1 MNDQDKITYMK
12 RAISLASLGEG
23 HVNPNPLVGAIIVK
37 DGHIIGEGY
46 HQQYGGPHAEV
57 NAFNH
62 ASEDVTGATL
72 FVTLEPCAHYGKT
85 PPCALKIIEKKIKKV
100 IIAKTDPNPLVNM
113 KGIELLKNAGI
124 EVEYG
129 LLSEEVERQN
139 EIFLKYI
146 QTKTPFVALKYAM
159 TLDGKIATLTHD
171 SKWITNEKSR
181 YYVHQLR
188 NRYMAIMVGVN
199 TIIADDPHL
208 NTRLDTPSRNP
219 IRIILDP
226 HLRIPRDA
234 YVIKTALTQ
243 PTILVSDHEDQ
254 ELKAR
259 GVQFIVLKSPFDLK
273 DLMKRLGEEKID
285 SLLIEGGAFTHAQA
299 LEQGIVDKVY
309 TFIAPKLIG
318 GVDALSP
325 VGGKGIP
332 TMNQAYHLKDI
343 HYQTFDDDILI
354 EGTMIKENK

>member
-1 MNDQDKITYMK
+1 MNDNDDITYMR

-23 HVNPNPLVGAIIVK
+23 RVNPNPLVGAVIVK
-37 DGHIIGEGY
+37 NGKVIGEGY
-46 HQQYGGPHAEV
+46 HEQYGGPHAEV

-62 ASEDVTGATL
+62 ATEDVTGATMY
-72 FVTLEPCAHYGKT
+72 VTLEPCAHYGKT

-113 KGIELLKNAGI
+113 KGIELLKNAGV

-129 LLSEEVERQN
+129 LLSEEVEIQN

-159 TLDGKIATLTHD
+159 TLDGKIATATHD
-171 SKWITNEKSR
+171 SRWITNEKSR
-181 YYVHQLR
+181 SYVHQLR

-208 NTRLDTPSRNP
+208 DTRLDKPGRNP
-219 IRIILDP
+219 IRIIIDP

-234 YVIKTALTQ
+234 YVIKTAKTQ
-243 PTILVSDHEDQ
+243 TTILISYQED
-254 ELKAR
+254 ERLKAL
-259 GVQFIVLKSPFDLK
+259 GVKFIVLQSPLDLK
-273 DLMKRLGEEKID
+273 ELMRRLGEEKID

-309 TFIAPKLIG
+309 AFIAPKLIG

-325 VGGKGIP
+325 IGGTGIQL
-332 TMNQAYHLKDI
+332 MKDAYRLKDI
-343 HYQTFDDDILI
+343 RYQTFDEDILI
-354 EGTMIKENK
+354 EGTMIKEKI